1 MLHSLLMYFYW
12 RGPSI
17 KLNTTISMKCFSF
30 WPNSLFDSRRICCPY
45 SCKTGPKF
53 LSWSFLHI
61 YLMLALGESI
71 SENGTYFKY
80 LWLILCSMSS
90 RFMYLEYTKRLMGFL
105 TFFWKSQARSY
116 LPKMPMFS
124 LKTSDS
130 ILKIKPV
137 TIRLLA
143 EHRIKQ

>member
-1 MLHSLLMYFYW
+1 
-12 RGPSI
+12 
-17 KLNTTISMKCFSF
+17 
-30 WPNSLFDSRRICCPY
+30 
-45 SCKTGPKF
+45 
-53 LSWSFLHI
+53 
-61 YLMLALGESI
+61 MLALGESI